1 MRNHTCKPQRT
12 GGNPSDGITSD
23 GITMPNSLLAFVYT
37 PRVG

>member
-12 GGNPSDGITSD
+12 GGNPSDGIT
-23 GITMPNSLLAFVYT
+23 MPNSLLAFVYT